1 MFQTDSGGMAAAA
14 DIKLCDPSS
23 TWATRLSQIGRNTDR
38 IVICTEELLLDGG
51 DKYGN
56 GCVYDNRYIRSILNK
71 RDAVDP
77 GLGSVTL
84 ITNGS
89 EAEKAEELL
98 NDYPDMT
105 VVLTEK
111 ITGTVVLLSTGTA
124 WFSVGGF
131 GKVKKTDKALPFSG
145 LGIHSKECYKH
156 IKNGINRHIKENGS
170 RRLN

>member
-1 MFQTDSGGMAAAA
+1 MFQTDSGGMAATA
-14 DIKLCDPSS
+14 DIKLCDPAS

-51 DKYGN
+51 KG
-56 GCVYDNRYIRSILNK
+56 GGKVYDNRYIRSILDK

-105 VVLTEK
+105 VILTEK
-111 ITGTVVLLSTGTA
+111 ITGTVVLLSPGTV
-124 WFSVGGF
+124 WFSVVGF
-131 GKVKKTDKALPFSG
+131 GKVRKTDKASPLDA
-145 LGIHSKECYKH
+145 LGIHSKECYRH
-156 IKNGINRHIKENGS
+156 IRNDINRHIKENGS
-170 RRLN
+170 WRLD